1 MSRFKKIAA
10 RVFLPVLCAAL
21 LLGSMAVNARAVS
34 TVTARLRPDYTVVID
49 GAARTFYNAGGQQ
62 VHPISCQDTTY
73 LPVRAIGELMGKQV
87 YWYEDTKT
95 VSLKGVRTDPAASG
109 TPDAGAKAADISAE
123 IRDDFTVLVD
133 DKVCAFADASGK
145 TVYPLLYQG
154 TTYLPIRAIGQLM
167 GKTVSWDEATK
178 TATLSGST
186 VTDAD
191 VIVPGGGTAPAPGG
205 QRPGLPAVD
214 EIKAKALAHA
224 GRTAEEV
231 TFTEA
236 KPDWDGGRQV
246 YDVEFYY
253 PAGEVDSAD
262 RTDYDYE
269 IDAASGEILEFSQKV
284 RTGHWPAS
292 GGAGTIITREKAQ
305 EIALA
310 KVPGASA
317 DNVTKL
323 KLDRDDGMQIY
334 EVEVVC
340 QGMEYDLEISA
351 ADGRILEFDG
361 ETTLRAGR

>member
-1 MSRFKKIAA
+1 MSRFKKFAPHIL
-10 RVFLPVLCAAL
+10 LPVLCAAL
-21 LLGSMAVNARAVS
+21 LLGSLAVSARAVS
-34 TVTARLRPDYTVVID
+34 TVTARLRPDYTIVID
-49 GAARTFYNAGGQQ
+49 GAARTFYNVSGQQ
-62 VHPISCQDTTY
+62 VHPISYQDTTY
-73 LPVRAIGELMGKQV
+73 LPVRAIGELMGKMV

-109 TPDAGAKAADISAE
+109 TPDADARAADISAE

-133 DKVCAFADASGK
+133 DKPCTFTDANGK

-191 VIVPGGGTAPAPGG
+191 VVVPGGGTAPDG
-205 QRPGLPAVD
+205 QRPGLPAAEEMKV
-214 EIKAKALAHA
+214 KALSHA

-231 TFTEA
+231 TFTET
-236 KPDWDGGRQV
+236 KLERDDGWQV
-246 YDVEFYY
+246 YDIEFYY
-253 PAGEVDSAD
+253 PAAEVDSAD

-269 IDAASGEILEFSQKV
+269 IDAASGEIVKFSIKV
-284 RTGHWPAS
+284 RTGRWPVS
-292 GGAGTIITREKAQ
+292 GGTGTMITQEKAQ

-310 KVPGASA
+310 KVPGAAA

-323 KLDRDDGMQIY
+323 KLDRDDGMQVY
-334 EVEVVC
+334 EVEIVYN
-340 QGMEYDLEISA
+340 QMEYDLEISA
-351 ADGRILEFDG
+351 ADGRILDFEG
-361 ETTLRAGR
+361 ESTLRAGW